1 MAGRFK
7 TKTKEERERERNET
21 DNEDA
26 QSEHGPNAEKCID
39 YTNIQLNELLAY
51 NPILSPPSLTINILK
66 KALPLSSAAKQVS
79 ANLASL
85 LSFLSAALP
94 VFLSSDGKPMPKNYV
109 SGSSKTKTVMFASAN
124 REMSSP
130 STSLFRARV
139 VCPRLFG
146 AIEKLAKT
154 SLSADD
160 DFVAGKANSLA
171 GMVEQ
176 TSPSLSHRRG
186 RQSPRRVPIKA

>member
-26 QSEHGPNAEKCID
+26 QSEHGPNGEKCIE
-39 YTNIQLNELLAY
+39 YTNIQLNELVAY
-51 NPILSPPSLTINILK
+51 KPDPQSALINNILK

-109 SGSSKTKTVMFASAN
+109 SGSSKTKTVRCASAN

-139 VCPRLFG
+139 ICPRLFG